1 MHQLK
6 GYIWEMRRLKKVK
19 FNLDATIFGFSSLSA
34 VLGGSYFLELTKDII
49 NIGVALSSVL
59 STIITI
65 ILLVI
70 KVIKAIKSKNIEE
83 LVDSIEDVKDSLT
96 KGDEDDTRD

>member
-1 MHQLK
+1 M
-6 GYIWEMRRLKKVK
+6 KV
-19 FNLDATIFGFSSLSA
+19 NLDASIFGFSSLSA
-34 VLGGSYFLELTKDII
+34 LLGGSYFLELTKDII
-49 NIGVALSSVL
+49 NIGVAVSSIL

-70 KVIKAIKSKNIEE
+70 KVIKAIKSKNIDAVIE
-83 LVDSIEDVKDSLT
+83 SMEDVKDTLS